1 MRLWIPDFDAVIDT
15 RWFAGLWTAGDYGYD
30 GTEPNHDW
38 ELHCH
43 STRRLLP
50 SWGGENDVELT
61 QQYVFSASATL
72 HSRRILHDES
82 NAGSHRRGSAGQH
95 TYFAET
101 SCSQGNKPGLRCLK
115 YIDIKSELT
124 PTKITVTKAE
134 LPNPSPLGHVQPLV
148 SVHFSQLAINFLQL
162 LGLDITQMAMIQ

>member
-1 MRLWIPDFDAVIDT
+1 M
-15 RWFAGLWTAGDYGYD
+15 TARGR
-30 GTEPNHDW
+30 NHDLG
-38 ELHCH
+38 LHSH
-43 STRRLLP
+43 STRRLLS

-61 QQYVFSASATL
+61 HQYVFSAFVAL
-72 HSRRILHDES
+72 HSRRNVHDES

-101 SCSQGNKPGLRCLK
+101 SCSQRNKPGLRSLK

-124 PTKITVTKAE
+124 PTKITVRKAE

-148 SVHFSQLAINFLQL
+148 SVHFSQLVINFLQL
-162 LGLDITQMAMIQ
+162 LGLDVTQMATIQ